1 MAKATNSARS
11 QGGQGKKTAKAGAP
25 AKGKGG
31 RKEKT
36 LQKRIDEAKA
46 KRHSIKGL
54 FETHEIVQLKEIEF
68 LFMKSMADQIGI
80 NHGRFIDKLKNPVKF
95 SMKDIYKFSY
105 YVDIDPSMMIRQ
117 VQKEVEANREVVE
130 MLKKVKPIK
139 EKKKAEK

>member
-1 MAKATNSARS
+1 MAKATKSGSS
-11 QGGQGKKTAKAGAP
+11 QGEQGKPKAKAGGKT
-25 AKGKGG
+25 KGKGG

-46 KRHSIKGL
+46 KCHSIKGL
-54 FETHEIVQLKEIEF
+54 FETREIIQLREIEF
-68 LFMKSMADQIGI
+68 LFMKSMADQIGV
-80 NHGRFIDKLKNPVKF
+80 NHGRFIDKLKNPIKF

-105 YVDIDPSMMIRQ
+105 YVDINPSMMVRQ
-117 VQKEVEANREVVE
+117 VQKEVEANGEVVE